1 MYNENDSL
9 GNQLYNSLAH
19 LIKAQAPLNYQ
30 QLKRIGLSL
39 KPDDDLG
46 RFDKR
51 GKEYEFGNELAG
63 IIGARA
69 VEIDPANSI
78 KYKVADYARGTRNSK
93 ALFTR
98 TMLKGGPVTPEEI
111 FDAYINANRALYKV
125 QKTMS
130 NDIKAA
136 QILGLNEDQLY
147 TEVAERIGGPNFGY
161 LSEGLFRPM
170 KISSGSLVGFQE
182 IADQLGIVN
191 PIEYVIDS
199 IEELRASLS
208 EYSLTNENIP
218 DITNPF
224 KNLPKPD
231 LGPVGQLP
239 PVITGADANVVAQN
253 AKYGSVPFTA
263 LPQDQK
269 EAAIDRLFD

>member
-1 MYNENDSL
+1 M
-9 GNQLYNSLAH
+9 
-19 LIKAQAPLNYQ
+19 
-30 QLKRIGLSL
+30 SL
-39 KPDDDLG
+39 KPEDDVG
-46 RFDKR
+46 RFSKG

-78 KYKVADYARGTRNSK
+78 KYKVADYAKGTRNSK

-130 NDIKAA
+130 NDIEAA
-136 QILGLNEDQLY
+136 QILGLDEEELY
-147 TEVAERIGGPNFGY
+147 TEVAERIGGPNFIY

-170 KISSGSLVGFQE
+170 KISRGSLIGFQE
-182 IADQLGIVN
+182 IADNLGIVN

-199 IEELRASLS
+199 IEELRASLR
-208 EYSLTNENIP
+208 EYSLSNENIP
-218 DITNPF
+218 DINNPF

-231 LGPVGQLP
+231 LGNTPVGQLP
-239 PVITGADANVVAQN
+239 PLVTGADVNVVAQN